1 MGLCGRQCHEEW
13 GESNAKLV
21 SHLIGLIRAEFLA
34 LTTHVIAG
42 IRTLRLCYQ
51 PRRTG
56 IDRFV
61 YNSVTWG
68 SEEPI

>member
-21 SHLIGLIRAEFLA
+21 SHLTGPIREILV
-34 LTTHVIAG
+34 LTTHIIAG

-56 IDRFV
+56 IDRFL
-61 YNSVTWG
+61 YKSVEGG
-68 SEEPI
+68 SVEPG